1 MKSVVDIPDNIS
13 TPDQRCFN
21 VADQGWNN
29 FDPTLKMK
37 QKPTSDFQRCTTL
50 IQHQFPT
57 LKQGRF
63 NFISTLF
70 QLGLNASKSYIETN
84 CGSDKDGF
92 VNR

>member
-21 VADQGWNN
+21 VADQRWNN

-57 LKQGRF
+57 LKQRRF
-63 NFISTLF
+63 SFIST
-70 QLGLNASKSYIETN
+70 SKSYIEIN
-84 CGSDKDGF
+84 RGGDKDGF